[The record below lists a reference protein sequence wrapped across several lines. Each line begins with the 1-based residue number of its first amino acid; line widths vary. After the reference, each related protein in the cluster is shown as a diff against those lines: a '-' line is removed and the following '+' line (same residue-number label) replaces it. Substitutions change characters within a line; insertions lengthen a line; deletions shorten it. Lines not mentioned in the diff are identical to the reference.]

1 MKKVLFLF
9 ALLSS
14 LFTSAQKLEK
24 IWVTPETL
32 DTPESVFYF
41 DTENALFVAC
51 MGKKQEANDGD
62 GSIAKVNP
70 DGSIVNPTWISG
82 LNDPKGMAV
91 HQNKL
96 FVADRTQ
103 LVVIDITKGSILKK
117 YDAENSKFLNDV
129 TVGADGEVYVSDM
142 RDQRIYKLEN
152 NQFESWMHGADLEN
166 VNGLWAEDGKLY
178 AGNASIWEIDL
189 KSQQMKKLVENTEG
203 VDGLKYL
210 GNGKFIF
217 SNWKGRVCI
226 TEGTKVTE
234 ILNTTDPRRNS
245 ADIDFDKTT
254 STLYVPTFFSNT
266 VDAYK
271 LHWLLE
277 TIQNDQTR

>member
-9 ALLSS
+9 ALLGS
-14 LFTSAQKLEK
+14 LAANAQKLEK
-24 IWVTPETL
+24 IWGTPEEL

-41 DTENALFVAC
+41 EKENVLFVAC

-62 GSIAKVNP
+62 GFIAKVKP
-70 DGSIVNPTWISG
+70 DGNISQLNWATG

-103 LVVIDITKGSILKK
+103 LVVIDITEGSILKR

-129 TVGADGEVYVSDM
+129 TVGPDGEVYVSDM

-166 VNGLWAEDGKLY
+166 VNGLWVEDGKLY

-210 GNGKFIF
+210 GNERFIF